1 MSEPVSGRRVTF
13 RDVLANRE
21 FRALYVAQ
29 ALSVVGDQLAR
40 IAVAVL
46 VFAHSHSA
54 LLTAA
59 SFALSY
65 LPWVIGGPLLS
76 GYADR
81 LPRRNVMIFCDLTRG
96 VLVLGLTLPHLPTA
110 ALLVLVTLVA
120 LLEPPF
126 SASRASMLPD
136 VVGEGETYAIAAT
149 LSNTTNNLAVVVGF
163 AIGGFVVAG
172 LGASATV
179 ILDTLTFAAS
189 AALLA
194 FAVEDRPPLLR
205 GPRNMLAELR
215 EGAQVVFGD
224 VYLRWLVVS
233 AWLIVGAAIATESVA
248 VPYAAAH
255 GGGARTAG
263 LLTAALPVGS
273 VIGSLIVGRLVHPS
287 EAPRYLLPMA
297 PAMPAVLALTAFNP
311 SAVLTG
317 LIWFAAG
324 LFSAMQVIANREF
337 VGRVPREL
345 RGRAFGIAAAGIAAS
360 QGIGALICGI
370 IAQHVSPATG
380 VADIALPVF
389 ALICVISVRAF
400 SRPAATESKES
411 VDRSGEGEADVARGP
426 AVARPEPR
434 VWALSA
440 GLAVA
445 ATIGISWLAPAA
457 VIDVSLP
464 AWWLFGLFAIA
475 VAVPL
480 HFVFRRQ

>member
-81 LPRRNVMIFCDLTRG
+81 LRRRNVMIFCDLARG
-96 VLVLGLTLPHLPTA
+96 VLVLGLTLPNLPTA

-149 LSNTTNNLAVVVGF
+149 LSNTTNNLGVVLGF
-163 AIGGFVVAG
+163 AVGGFVVAA

-194 FAVEDRPPLLR
+194 FGVQDRPPLLR
-205 GPRNMLAELR
+205 GPRHILAEISSR
-215 EGAQVVFGD
+215 SE
-224 VYLRWLVVS
+224 RMS
-233 AWLIVGAAIATESVA
+233 A
-248 VPYAAAH
+248 
-255 GGGARTAG
+255 
-263 LLTAALPVGS
+263 
-273 VIGSLIVGRLVHPS
+273 PS
-287 EAPRYLLPMA
+287 
-297 PAMPAVLALTAFNP
+297 MP
-311 SAVLTG
+311 S
-317 LIWFAAG
+317 
-324 LFSAMQVIANREF
+324 
-337 VGRVPREL
+337 
-345 RGRAFGIAAAGIAAS
+345 
-360 QGIGALICGI
+360 
-370 IAQHVSPATG
+370 H
-380 VADIALPVF
+380 
-389 ALICVISVRAF
+389 SVR
-400 SRPAATESKES
+400 R
-411 VDRSGEGEADVARGP
+411 
-426 AVARPEPR
+426 
-434 VWALSA
+434 L
-440 GLAVA
+440 
-445 ATIGISWLAPAA
+445 
-457 VIDVSLP
+457 
-464 AWWLFGLFAIA
+464 
-475 VAVPL
+475 
-480 HFVFRRQ
+480 